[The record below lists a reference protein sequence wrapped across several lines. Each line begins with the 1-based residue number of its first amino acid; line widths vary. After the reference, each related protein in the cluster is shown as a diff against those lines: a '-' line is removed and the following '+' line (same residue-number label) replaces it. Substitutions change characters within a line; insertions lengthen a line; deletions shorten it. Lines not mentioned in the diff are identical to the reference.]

1 MYIVCLVSCKKRE
14 DTAQERDIDCV
25 VNYRRKLK

>member
-1 MYIVCLVSCKKRE
+1 MYIVCLVNFKKRE
-14 DTAQERDIDCV
+14 DTVEEHDIDCV